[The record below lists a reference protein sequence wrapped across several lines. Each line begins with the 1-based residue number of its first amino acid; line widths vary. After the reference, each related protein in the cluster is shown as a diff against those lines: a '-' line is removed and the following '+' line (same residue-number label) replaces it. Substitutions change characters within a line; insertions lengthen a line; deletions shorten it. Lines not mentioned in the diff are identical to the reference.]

1 VTRRFAP
8 WPGHRAPT
16 RKLVIDPAVLAGY
29 AGRFQLQDGLEV
41 SFRVADGKL
50 LLKVREDE
58 TELLAVSQSVFYI
71 EENNFTLEFLRDF
84 SGKYN
89 ELWGY
94 NGDEFTGKR
103 LP

>member
-1 VTRRFAP
+1 ML
-8 WPGHRAPT
+8 
-16 RKLVIDPAVLAGY
+16 KLKASGI
-29 AGRFQLQDGLEV
+29 QIQDGPEV

-58 TELLAVSQSVFYI
+58 TELLPVSDSVFYI
-71 EENNFTLEFLRDF
+71 EENNFTLEFLRDAA
-84 SGKYN
+84 GKFN

-94 NGDEFTGKR
+94 NGDEFTAKR